1 MERKTLLLLVFHVLI
16 FMLIHVWQ
24 VSLRHQCSEAALKC
38 FQSFLLPATL
48 KSGSASIASKVQKC
62 QSILQPFLLV
72 LFDAILFD
80 LVLLG

>member
-1 MERKTLLLLVFHVLI
+1 M
-16 FMLIHVWQ
+16 
-24 VSLRHQCSEAALKC
+24 KC

-48 KSGSASIASKVQKC
+48 KLGSASIASNVQKC

-72 LFDAILFD
+72 LFDTILFD